1 MANKM
6 SQACTIREKLNK
18 ELGKIDLLENNVV
31 ITYDVLEKTT
41 DDFGTLNITE
51 SRQYRERGLL
61 HITDDAF
68 DFFLTLEK
76 ERVNL
81 INLERLH
88 QLKDQ
93 VTGIDYSIKS
103 VIENKNV
110 QNEFLGLFNTKL
122 EEDKVY
128 VSENL
133 KSSRAFTH

>member
-1 MANKM
+1 M
-6 SQACTIREKLNK
+6 
-18 ELGKIDLLENNVV
+18 DLLYNDVT
-31 ITYDVLEKTT
+31 IPHDVLEKTT
-41 DDFGTLNITE
+41 DDFGTLNVTE

-68 DFFLTLEK
+68 DFFLTLEQ

-93 VTGIDYSIKS
+93 VIDCSIKS

-110 QNEFLGLFNTKL
+110 EKEFLGLFNTKL

-128 VSENL
+128 VSEKL
-133 KSSRAFTH
+133 KSLRAFMHWPKVFLKDYIRLMVQKSLKS